1 MSLTKCGIIKRI
13 KVAHKH
19 KYGAQNCT
27 AILWS
32 NNMGID
38 WDNVRYFK
46 RNEFGSHGNIEPCP
60 VLVAKLD
67 KAREAAGVPF
77 VITSGIRSPE
87 RNAEVKGSPDS
98 AHLTGH
104 AVDIYAKDS
113 HTRFLIVTEA
123 INAGFRRIGCGRNF
137 VHLDTDPS
145 KPSPRLWT
153 Y

>member
-13 KVAHKH
+13 KSAINAKVC
-19 KYGAQNCT
+19 AQNCT

-32 NNMGID
+32 NTMGID
-38 WDNVRYFK
+38 WDNVRYFD
-46 RNEFGSHGNIEPCP
+46 RSEFGTHGDIEPCP

-87 RNAEVKGSPDS
+87 RNAEVKGSVNS

-104 AVDIYAKDS
+104 AVDVWAKDS
-113 HTRFLIVTEA
+113 HTRFLIVTAA
-123 INAGFRRIGCGRNF
+123 INAGIQRIGCGRNF